1 MNNDHFFQ
9 PKLIALTTSTTVNI
23 PPVTSANALKTDLDV
38 LNKKVSLTSVQ
49 TSFNFTTTDNNK
61 QSNNDST
68 SDIMHKEHLYG
79 LGITDDDKN
88 DKAANEAQTSAAQ
101 KRLLSDIEAATLLAS
116 GKHATDKKKCSDESA
131 GRDTSET
138 NKDALHLIGG
148 ISTKITDR
156 LEKRSGLSPVT
167 SPTSPM
173 SSTATS
179 ASISSTSTSS
189 TTTTN
194 SHTNER
200 RPSWRLKLDSG
211 CKVRNLQPKLQKQNQ
226 KPKKK
231 KHSQKHSNELIC
243 NCFDCIVK

>member
-38 LNKKVSLTSVQ
+38 LNKKVSLTNAQ

-61 QSNNDST
+61 QSNNDPT
-68 SDIMHKEHLYG
+68 TDITHKEHLYG

-116 GKHATDKKKCSDESA
+116 GKHATETMKCSDESA

-138 NKDALHLIGG
+138 NKDALNLIGG
-148 ISTKITDR
+148 GGLSSTITDR
-156 LEKRSGLSPVT
+156 SEKRSGLSPIT
-167 SPTSPM
+167 SPTSPI
-173 SSTATS
+173 SSTAPS
-179 ASISSTSTSS
+179 ASITTSTSS
-189 TTTTN
+189 TITTN

-211 CKVRNLQPKLQKQNQ
+211 CKVRNLEPKQ

-231 KHSQKHSNELIC
+231 KTLTQKHSNDLSA
-243 NCFDCIVK
+243 IVFIIP